1 MTARNT
7 STPTPSSSADIAV
20 SCVGLVKHYDDV
32 KAVDGLDLEVRRGEC
47 FGLLGPNGA
56 GKTTTVELL
65 EGLNRPDAGRVEL
78 LGRPWGG
85 RNDQW
90 LRERIGIQLQQTD
103 LADKL
108 TVAETIRLFRSFY
121 PRGRGVDDTLSLLG
135 LEAKR
140 DARVHKLSGGQKQ
153 RLALACAL
161 VCEPELLFLDEP
173 TTGLDPQ
180 ARHRIWE
187 VVETFRAGG
196 GSVVLT
202 THYMEEAAQ
211 LCDRVAIVD
220 RGRIIDQGAPDA
232 LVAALDAEQIVQLR
246 VQGEL
251 DVEGLGDLPG
261 VTHADRNGDD
271 GFRLGVA
278 AVGEALPAIL
288 AALEARGATLETM
301 ITKQP
306 SLEDVFIHLTGRSLR
321 DE

>member
-1 MTARNT
+1 V
-7 STPTPSSSADIAV
+7 TPTVATADAFASDIAV
-20 SCVGLVKHYDDV
+20 RCVGLVKHYDDV

-56 GKTTTVELL
+56 GKTTTVEVL
-65 EGLNRPDAGRVEL
+65 EGLIRPDGGTVEL
-78 LGRPWGG
+78 LGHRWGG
-85 RNDQW
+85 RHDQW

-108 TVAETIRLFRSFY
+108 TVEETTGLFRSFY
-121 PRGRGVDDTLSLLG
+121 PRGRGVDETLALLG
-135 LEAKR
+135 LESKR
-140 DARVHKLSGGQKQ
+140 EARVHKLSGGQKQ

-161 VCEPELLFLDEP
+161 VSEPELLFLDEP

-180 ARHRIWE
+180 ARHRIWD
-187 VVETFRAGG
+187 VVETFREGG

-202 THYMEEAAQ
+202 THYMEEAAL

-220 RGRIIDQGAPDA
+220 LGRIIAEGSPDT
-232 LVAALDAEQIVQLR
+232 LVAQLDAEQIVQLR
-246 VQGEL
+246 V
-251 DVEGLGDLPG
+251 DGDLDEEALRGLAG
-261 VTHADRNGDD
+261 VTRVDRNGGD
-271 GFRLGVA
+271 GFRLGVS

-288 AALEARGATLETM
+288 GALAAGGVTLEAM

-306 SLEDVFIHLTGRSLR
+306 GLEDVFIHLTGRRLR

>member
-1 MTARNT
+1 V
-7 STPTPSSSADIAV
+7 TPTATPADGPVADIAV
-20 SCVGLVKHYDDV
+20 RCTGLVKHYEDV

-65 EGLNRPDAGRVEL
+65 EGLCRPDAGTVWV
-78 LGRPWGG
+78 LGRRWGG
-85 RNDQW
+85 RHDPW
-90 LRERIGIQLQQTD
+90 LREHVGIQLQQTE

-108 TVAETIRLFRSFY
+108 TVAETVRLFRSFY
-121 PRGRGVDDTLSLLG
+121 RRGRGVDETLSLLG

-140 DARVHKLSGGQKQ
+140 GARVHKLSGGQKQ

-161 VCEPELLFLDEP
+161 VSQPELLFLDEP

-202 THYMEEAAQ
+202 THYMDEAAL
-211 LCDRVAIVD
+211 LCDQVAIVD
-220 RGRIIDQGAPDA
+220 QGRIIARGAPDR
-232 LVAALDAEQIVQLR
+232 LVAGLEAEQIVQLH
-246 VQGEL
+246 VDGDL
-251 DVEGLGDLPG
+251 DPEALRGLPG
-261 VTHADRNGDD
+261 VTRLDGNGS
-271 GFRLGVA
+271 GNVRLGVS
-278 AVGEALPAIL
+278 AVGAALPAIL
-288 AALEARGATLETM
+288 GALEAAGVTLETM
-301 ITKQP
+301 VTKQP
-306 SLEDVFIHLTGRSLR
+306 SLEDVFIQLTGRSLR

>member
-1 MTARNT
+1 M
-7 STPTPSSSADIAV
+7 
-20 SCVGLVKHYDDV
+20 GLVKHYDDV
-32 KAVDGLDLEVRRGEC
+32 KAVDGLDLEVRGGEC

-65 EGLNRPDAGRVEL
+65 EGLNRPTAGSVEL
-78 LGRPWGG
+78 LGRRWGG
-85 RNDQW
+85 RHDQW
-90 LRERIGIQLQQTD
+90 LRERIGIQLQQTE

-108 TVAETIRLFRSFY
+108 TVEETIRLFRSFY
-121 PRGRGVDDTLSLLG
+121 PRGRGVDETLELLG

-140 DARVHKLSGGQKQ
+140 GARVHKLSGGQKQ

-161 VCEPELLFLDEP
+161 VSEPELLFLDEP

-202 THYMEEAAQ
+202 THYMEEAAR

-220 RGRIIDQGAPDA
+220 RGQIIAEDTPAA

-246 VQGEL
+246 L
-251 DVEGLGDLPG
+251 DGDLEVEALGGLPG
-261 VTHADRNGDD
+261 VTHVSEHGD
-271 GFRLGVA
+271 GFHLGVET
-278 AVGEALPAIL
+278 VGEALPAIL
-288 AALEARGATLETM
+288 SALDKGGVKLVTM
-301 ITKQP
+301 VTKQP
-306 SLEDVFIHLTGRSLR
+306 GLEDVFIHLTGRSLR